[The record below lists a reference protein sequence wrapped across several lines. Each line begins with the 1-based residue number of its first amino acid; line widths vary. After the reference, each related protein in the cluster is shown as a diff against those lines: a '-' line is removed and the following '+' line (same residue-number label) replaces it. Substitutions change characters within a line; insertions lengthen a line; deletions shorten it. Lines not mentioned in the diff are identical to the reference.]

1 MKKNSKD
8 PKILSIKKKAIPLMM
23 LNQVKKEKKTNKKPK
38 PNTWGHD
45 RPF

>member
-1 MKKNSKD
+1 
-8 PKILSIKKKAIPLMM
+8 M

-45 RPF
+45 RPFWKEIQKTKG